1 MIGWLKLIKQLLGA
15 IPVLKQ
21 LSAFL
26 WQESKNVHADKR
38 RQSKDDEVDRLIADA
53 LADSDGLR
61 HHEAGQQHGTD

>member
-1 MIGWLKLIKQLLGA
+1 VIGLFKLIKQLLGA

-38 RQSKDDEVDRLIADA
+38 RQSKDDEVDRLINDA
-53 LADSDGLR
+53 LADPDGLR
-61 HHEAGQQHGTD
+61 HHEASQQRGTD